1 MEARG
6 CRVLV
11 YGYGNPGRG
20 DDGLGPALA
29 AALEQSA
36 PASATIESNY
46 QLSVEDSAEVAEHDA
61 VIFVDAD
68 TSGPGPFRFE
78 RVKPEK
84 ALSFSSH
91 SVAPGALLAL
101 SEELFKKT
109 VAGYILGIRGYEFN
123 EFNESLSRLAQENLG
138 EALRFVTRAL
148 EEQRFDQYLQRYAI
162 GSGQPVLAEAQ

>member
-6 CRVLV
+6 CRFLV

-29 AALEQSA
+29 AALEELNPPS
-36 PASATIESNY
+36 TTVESNY
-46 QLSVEDSAEVAEHDA
+46 QLSVEDAADVAEHDA

-68 TSGPGPFRFE
+68 VSCPEPFRFE
-78 RVKPEK
+78 RVAPER

-101 SEELFKKT
+101 ADELFGKKT
-109 VAGYILGIRGYEFN
+109 DGYLLGIRGYEFN
-123 EFNESLSRLAQENLG
+123 EFKESLSYLARENLG
-138 EALRFVTRAL
+138 EALKFVIRAL
-148 EEQRFDQYLQRYAI
+148 EERRFDEYLQQYGI
-162 GSGQPVLAEAQ
+162 GSGQSVSAEAQ

>member
-6 CRVLV
+6 GRILV

-29 AALEQSA
+29 AALEGLNL
-36 PASATIESNY
+36 PATTVESNY
-46 QLSVEDSAEVAEHDA
+46 QLSVEDAAEVAVHDA

-68 TSGPGPFRFE
+68 LSCSVPFRFE
-78 RVKPEK
+78 RVTPEK

-101 SEELFKKT
+101 ADELFGKKT
-109 VAGYILGIRGYEFN
+109 EGYLLGIRGYEFN
-123 EFNESLSRLAQENLG
+123 EFKETLSSLAQENLG
-138 EALRFVTRAL
+138 EALKFVTRAL
-148 EEQRFDQYLQRYAI
+148 EERRFDQYLQRYGI
-162 GSGQPVLAEAQ
+162 GSGRSVSAEAQ